1 MDCLSRYHAMIAYA
15 EKIVRI
21 PWGNETL
28 IVRSDG
34 SDNERKSRLNIISC
48 TKTQKYLLEGCPIFL
63 AQVTMK
69 KAEDKSKEKQ
79 LEEVPIVQD
88 FPEVFPEDLP
98 GIPPTRQVEFQIDLI
113 PGAASVARAPYRL
126 APSEMKELSDQLKEL
141 SDKGFIRPSSSPW
154 GAPVLFVKKK
164 DGSFRMC
171 IDYRE
176 LNKLTV
182 KNRYP
187 LPRIDD
193 LFDQLQ
199 GSSIYSKI
207 DLRSGYHQLRVREED
222 IPKTAF
228 RTRYGHY
235 EFQNKQEHAEHLK
248 LILELL
254 KKEQL
259 YAKFSKCEFWIPKV
273 QFLGHVIDSQG
284 IHVDPAKIESVK
296 DWASPKSATE
306 IRQFLGLAGY
316 YRRFI
321 EGFSKIAKPMT
332 KLTQKKI
339 KFEWS
344 DKAEAAFQLIKQK
357 LCSAPI
363 LALPE
368 GSEDFIAY
376 CDASIKGLGAVLMQR
391 EKVIAYASRQLKI
404 HEKNYTTH
412 DLELGA
418 VVFALKIWRHY
429 LYGTKCTVFTDH
441 KSLQHI
447 LDQKELNMRQRRW
460 LELLSDYDC
469 EIRYHPG
476 KANVVADALSRK
488 ERVKPLRVRALVM
501 TIGLD
506 LPKRILEAQI
516 EARKPENLKSEDV
529 GGMLIENS
537 KDPEKPR
544 KEKLEPRADGTM
556 CLNNRSWLPRYGD
569 LRALIMHESHKSKY
583 SVHPGS
589 DKMYQDMKQLYWW
602 PNMKADIATYV
613 SKCLTCL
620 RVKAEHQK
628 PSGLLV
634 QPAIPQWKWE
644 NITMDFVTKL
654 PRTQSGNDTIW
665 VIVDRLTKSAHF
677 LPMRETDPMDK
688 LARLYLKEV
697 VTRHGIPVSIICDR
711 DPRFTSNFWRSF
723 QKAMGTRLDMSTAYH
738 PETDG
743 QSERTI
749 QTLEDMLRAC
759 VIDFGNGWEG
769 HLPLIEFSYNNS
781 YHASIK
787 AAPFEALYGRKCRSP
802 VCWAEVGDARLT
814 GPELVHE
821 TTEKIV
827 QIKQRMQA
835 ARDRQKSYADVRRKP
850 LEFQVGDRVMLKVS
864 PWKGVVR
871 FGKRGKLNP
880 RYIGP
885 FKVLAKVG
893 TVAYRL
899 ELPQQLS
906 RVHSTF
912 HVSNLKKCLS
922 DEPLAVP
929 LDEIHIDDKLHFVE
943 EPVEIL
949 EREIKKLRRSRIP
962 IIKVRWNSKRGPEFT
977 REREDQF
984 RENVLELLHSCP
996 LNHLLPWFHLGTITI
1011 NRGLIQAI
1019 PTSLPPQP
1027 IGEATKAS
1035 NLQRIPPG
1043 TSALKIGDDVEFE
1056 INAIFMWE
1064 LRCKIFIGTDDEDTY
1079 EYVRTVLEIMDL
1091 FHFPVVTHD
1100 AIMLR
1105 GFPITLKGRAL
1116 RWKDRLP
1123 KVHIFYTGLD
1133 ISTRKILDS
1142 NGFIPLMTP
1151 TQALE
1156 SIQVMA
1162 DHSHNWYDE
1171 TTTRERI
1178 KYDLD
1183 NVDAIYKSFKGE
1195 YLTNECSLKK
1205 ENGAIKHSRY
1215 MESLEETIIKFCKD
1229 TIKKH
1234 TADDQ
1239 KMRKILENMESNI
1252 RALKTRINNPQEK
1265 AYQLTHKVLTN
1276 TGEKVKAITTMGKE
1290 KMKESVPRNLPPT
1303 PFLEHLNEQMGSPYR
1318 TRKTVHMIRNP
1329 EEIHNEKAQEDKGD
1343 MDVGWDITSKDV
1355 KSVIVREKEQDY
1367 DIPLN
1372 DSVVQPLTPQM
1383 IHITQPD
1390 DDYVAPTIN
1399 PMSNKQLSKF
1409 EEEFSH
1415 ITKVAKKEYDNPV
1428 IKTYDSLGWHL
1439 EEIHVTWAHLEKK
1452 WTILRTCTKIHQ
1464 EVLFLERGDGVAGI
1478 KRRRHDLSGDGV

>member
-1 MDCLSRYHAMIAYA
+1 MGHVLKSALTAKRLATWPLTVKVDLLLTTTITTTTTITREPKGQIHEVSLALSVEFKVRPKYHAELVCD
-15 EKIVRI
+15 EKLVRVPFGDKI
-21 PWGNETL
+21 L
-28 IVRSDG
+28 IFHGDG
-34 SDNERKSRLNIISC
+34 SNNGHESRLNIISC
-48 TKTQKYLLEGCPIFL
+48 TKTQKYLLKGCPIFL
-63 AQVTMK
+63 AHVTTK

-79 LEEVPIVQD
+79 PDDVPIVQD
-88 FPEVFPEDLP
+88 FLKVFPEDLP

-113 PGAASVARAPYRL
+113 LCAAPVARAPYRL

-199 GSSIYSKI
+199 GLSIYSKI

-228 RTRYGHY
+228 KTRYGHY
-235 EFQNKQEHAEHLK
+235 EFQVMPFGLTNAPAVFMDLMNRVCKPYLDKFVIVFIDDILIYSKNKQEHAEHLK

-296 DWASPKSATE
+296 DWASPN
-306 IRQFLGLAGY
+306 
-316 YRRFI
+316 
-321 EGFSKIAKPMT
+321 
-332 KLTQKKI
+332 
-339 KFEWS
+339 
-344 DKAEAAFQLIKQK
+344 
-357 LCSAPI
+357 API

-368 GSEDFIAY
+368 GNEDFIAY

-391 EKVIAYASRQLKI
+391 EKVIAYASRQLKL

-488 ERVKPLRVRALVM
+488 ERIKPLRVRALVM

-506 LPKRILEAQI
+506 LPKQILEAQI

-537 KDPEKPR
+537 KTRKSPEGEVGTSCGRDIVPKYQ
-544 KEKLEPRADGTM
+544 KLV
-556 CLNNRSWLPRYGD
+556 C
-569 LRALIMHESHKSKY
+569 
-583 SVHPGS
+583 
-589 DKMYQDMKQLYWW
+589 
-602 PNMKADIATYV
+602 
-613 SKCLTCL
+613 

-634 QPAIPQWKWE
+634 QPEIPQWKWD

-665 VIVDRLTKSAHF
+665 VIVDRLTKSGHF
-677 LPMRETDPMDK
+677 LPMRTDPMDK

-697 VTRHGIPVSIICDR
+697 VTRHGIPVLIICDR

-821 TTEKIV
+821 TTKKIV
-827 QIKQRMQA
+827 QIKHRMQA

-893 TVAYRL
+893 TIAYRL

-906 RVHSTF
+906 RVHSMF
-912 HVSNLKKCLS
+912 HVSNLKKCKS

-929 LDEIHIDDKLHFVE
+929 LDEIHIDDKLRFVE

-949 EREIKKLRRSRIP
+949 DREVKRLRRSRIP

-977 REREDQF
+977 WEREDQF
-984 RENVLELLHSCP
+984 REKYP
-996 LNHLLPWFHLGTITI
+996 HLF
-1011 NRGLIQAI
+1011 
-1019 PTSLPPQP
+1019 
-1027 IGEATKAS
+1027 TKTAPSKNAAS
-1035 NLQRIPPG
+1035 
-1043 TSALKIGDDVEFE
+1043 
-1056 INAIFMWE
+1056 
-1064 LRCKIFIGTDDEDTY
+1064 
-1079 EYVRTVLEIMDL
+1079 
-1091 FHFPVVTHD
+1091 
-1100 AIMLR
+1100 
-1105 GFPITLKGRAL
+1105 
-1116 RWKDRLP
+1116 
-1123 KVHIFYTGLD
+1123 
-1133 ISTRKILDS
+1133 
-1142 NGFIPLMTP
+1142 
-1151 TQALE
+1151 
-1156 SIQVMA
+1156 
-1162 DHSHNWYDE
+1162 
-1171 TTTRERI
+1171 
-1178 KYDLD
+1178 
-1183 NVDAIYKSFKGE
+1183 
-1195 YLTNECSLKK
+1195 
-1205 ENGAIKHSRY
+1205 
-1215 MESLEETIIKFCKD
+1215 
-1229 TIKKH
+1229 
-1234 TADDQ
+1234 
-1239 KMRKILENMESNI
+1239 
-1252 RALKTRINNPQEK
+1252 
-1265 AYQLTHKVLTN
+1265 
-1276 TGEKVKAITTMGKE
+1276 
-1290 KMKESVPRNLPPT
+1290 
-1303 PFLEHLNEQMGSPYR
+1303 
-1318 TRKTVHMIRNP
+1318 
-1329 EEIHNEKAQEDKGD
+1329 
-1343 MDVGWDITSKDV
+1343 
-1355 KSVIVREKEQDY
+1355 
-1367 DIPLN
+1367 
-1372 DSVVQPLTPQM
+1372 
-1383 IHITQPD
+1383 
-1390 DDYVAPTIN
+1390 
-1399 PMSNKQLSKF
+1399 
-1409 EEEFSH
+1409 
-1415 ITKVAKKEYDNPV
+1415 
-1428 IKTYDSLGWHL
+1428 
-1439 EEIHVTWAHLEKK
+1439 
-1452 WTILRTCTKIHQ
+1452 
-1464 EVLFLERGDGVAGI
+1464 
-1478 KRRRHDLSGDGV
+1478 